1 METAILQPKVQRAI
15 NAKIPK
21 DLPKPKIMLAFD
33 PGDEKAAR
41 LIREQTHRF
50 LADLSRANRETIFGA
65 ISEGLQEGANPRK
78 ISLLI
83 QQNIG
88 LTDFQNNAVKNYRSL
103 LENGSREALDRGL
116 RPTRND
122 NMVERSISGEKPLT
136 SKQIDLMVGR
146 YRQKYIRYRADT
158 IARTEAGGAIAV
170 GQDEALRQTAENV
183 GFTDDQV
190 IRTWNTTR
198 DSRARDTHAAMN
210 QQPRELGKPFDSPS
224 GAKLR
229 FPRDPLASASERI
242 NCRCNLTTSFK

>member
-1 METAILQPKVQRAI
+1 MPKAQRAI

-33 PGDEKAAR
+33 PGDEKAAL

-50 LADLSRANRETIFGA
+50 LADLTRANRETIFGA

-88 LTDFQNNAVKNYRSL
+88 LTDFQNNAIKNYRSL

-158 IARTEAGGAIAV
+158 IAVTEAGGAIAV
-170 GQDEALRQTAENV
+170 GQDEALRQTAEDI
-183 GFTDDQV
+183 GFTDEQI
-190 IRTWNTTR
+190 IRTWR
-198 DSRARDTHAAMN
+198 THKDGRQRSTHNAMSG
-210 QQPRELGKPFDSPS
+210 QLRQRGVPFDSPS
-224 GAKLR
+224 GAKIR
-229 FPRDPLASASERI
+229 FPRDPQASAAERI